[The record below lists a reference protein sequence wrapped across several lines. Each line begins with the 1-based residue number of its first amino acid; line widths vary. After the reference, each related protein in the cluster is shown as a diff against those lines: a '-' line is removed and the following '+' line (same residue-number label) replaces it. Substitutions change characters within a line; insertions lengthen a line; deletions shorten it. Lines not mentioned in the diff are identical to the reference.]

1 MAGHNSSRPH
11 EADQDC
17 SECDYQDSWTVRDV
31 IVRVSRESDQIC
43 CVEWP
48 LIRAEETAVAK
59 NPVVRLFEREFG
71 LMELPERNA

>member
-1 MAGHNSSRPH
+1 
-11 EADQDC
+11 
-17 SECDYQDSWTVRDV
+17 
-31 IVRVSRESDQIC
+31 
-43 CVEWP
+43 VEWP